1 MKIKTVLMDVD
12 GTMTVYPQG
21 TIMNQSPKTL
31 LEDLMMDS
39 FSISREEAWK
49 RVLACG
55 DVETHCLTEFF
66 PQLKVDGKRYF
77 ELLLA
82 DLKKTTIV
90 PEDTIR
96 LFRHLKE
103 RGIPLYTATTNS
115 RFITLAKLAVCEG
128 LASYEGCEYITGYFP
143 GCAFR
148 DPEGKYSAS
157 YYSNILKAGPFEGE
171 YTLMI
176 GDEPIRD
183 GLPARRS
190 GIRYA
195 VNIDRKAEAPSGW
208 DPDGI
213 LHIRSYDELI
223 PLLEKA

>member
-12 GTMTVYPQG
+12 GTMTVYPNG
-21 TIMNQSPKTL
+21 NIMGQSPRTL
-31 LEDLMMDS
+31 LENLMMET
-39 FSISREEAWK
+39 FGISRTEAWE

-55 DVETHCLTEFF
+55 DVETHCVTEFF
-66 PQLKVDGKRYF
+66 PELKLDSVRYF
-77 ELLLA
+77 DMMLAEL
-82 DLKKTTIV
+82 KSTTVI
-90 PEDTIR
+90 PEDTVR
-96 LFRHLKE
+96 LFKALKE
-103 RGIPLYTATTNS
+103 LGIPLYTATTNS
-115 RFITLAKLAVCEG
+115 RFITLAKLATRKG
-128 LASYEGCEYITGYFP
+128 LASYDGCEYITGYFP

-195 VNIDRKAEAPSGW
+195 VNIDRMAEAPSGW
-208 DPDGI
+208 DPEGI
-213 LHIRSYDELI
+213 LHIRSFDELI